1 MGLVQILES
10 NYLMQWFLFSI
21 ENFNLLQR
29 ANEVVCFFLIY
40 VFILILLLAKL

>member
-29 ANEVVCFFLIY
+29 ANEVVFFFLIY